1 MWIPAVYPL
10 WNRGVLLGRGSGA
23 GGMSGLNHYH
33 LVLPGVRRA
42 LAEPEIPETLSGLAP
57 PALALVYGSPQVWG
71 SKVSQEAD
79 QWSMRAPG
87 CMARRSLCLH
97 SAVWARVGAG
107 AALYVLTLAITCI

>member
-1 MWIPAVYPL
+1 
-10 WNRGVLLGRGSGA
+10 
-23 GGMSGLNHYH
+23 MSGLSHYH

-42 LAEPEIPETLSGLAP
+42 LAEPETPETLSGLAP
-57 PALALVYGSPQVWG
+57 PALALVCGSPQVWG

-79 QWSMRAPG
+79 QWGMRAPG

-97 SAVWARVGAG
+97 SAVWAGVGAG